1 MLEWIRFGLVATLFA
16 AGLIVLF
23 ISIFGTYRF
32 DYSLNRMHSSAM
44 CDTLVLM
51 LFVAACVIASGINV
65 VSAKFLL
72 ILLIMWFT
80 SPVVSHVFVKT
91 KYLTDANL
99 GEHCEI
105 RVDNPELHQYE
116 IKKEEE
122 K

>member
-1 MLEWIRFGLVATLFA
+1 MLEWFRFGLVATLFA

-23 ISIFGTYRF
+23 ISIFGTFRF

-51 LFVAACVIASGINV
+51 LFIAACVIASGINV

-72 ILLIMWFT
+72 ILLVMWFT

-91 KYLTDANL
+91 KFLTDENIC
-99 GEHCEI
+99 EHCEI
-105 RVDNPELHQYE
+105 HIDDEKIRKNE
-116 IKKEEE
+116 IKEEDI

>member
-1 MLEWIRFGLVATLFA
+1 MLEWFRFGLVAALFA
-16 AGLIVLF
+16 AGIVVLF
-23 ISIFGTYRF
+23 ISIFGTFRF

-51 LFVAACVIASGINV
+51 LFTAACVIASGVNV

-72 ILLIMWFT
+72 ILLVMWFT

-91 KYLTDANL
+91 KYLTDDAL
-99 GEHCEI
+99 SEHCEI
-105 RVDNPELHQYE
+105 HIDDETLHKNE
-116 IKKEEE
+116 IKEEDI

>member
-1 MLEWIRFGLVATLFA
+1 MLEWIRFGLVAALFA

-23 ISIFGTYRF
+23 ISIFGTFRF
-32 DYSLNRMHSSAM
+32 DYSLNRMHSAAM

-51 LFVAACVIASGINV
+51 LFVVACVIASGINV
-65 VSAKFLL
+65 ISIKFLL
-72 ILLIMWFT
+72 IALVMWFT

-99 GEHCEI
+99 CEHCEI
-105 RVDNPELHQYE
+105 HINDAELHENE

>member
-1 MLEWIRFGLVATLFA
+1 MLEWLRFGLVAALFA

-23 ISIFGTYRF
+23 ISIFGTFRF

-51 LFVAACVIASGINV
+51 LFVTACVIASGINA
-65 VSAKFLL
+65 VSAKFILL
-72 ILLIMWFT
+72 LLIMWCT

-99 GEHCEI
+99 CEHCELHI
-105 RVDNPELHQYE
+105 DDAELHKHE

>member
-1 MLEWIRFGLVATLFA
+1 MLEWIRFGITAALFA
-16 AGLIVLF
+16 AGIIVLF

-51 LFVAACVIASGINV
+51 LFTVACIIASGFNV
-65 VSAKFLL
+65 VSVKFLM
-72 ILLIMWFT
+72 ILLVMWFT

-91 KYLTDANL
+91 KYLTDKNI
-99 GEHCEI
+99 GEHCDIHTDDASLYEK
-105 RVDNPELHQYE
+105 E

-122 K
+122 N

>member
-1 MLEWIRFGLVATLFA
+1 MLEWIRFGLVALLFA
-16 AGLIVLF
+16 AGIIVLF

-51 LFVAACVIASGINV
+51 LFIAACVIASGVNV
-65 VSAKFLL
+65 VSAKF
-72 ILLIMWFT
+72 ILLVLVMWCT

-91 KYLTDANL
+91 KYLTDENL
-99 GEHCEI
+99 CEHCDLL
-105 RVDNPELHQYE
+105 VDDAELHANE

>member
-1 MLEWIRFGLVATLFA
+1 MLDWIRFGIVAALFA

-23 ISIFGTYRF
+23 ISIFGTFRF

-44 CDTLVLM
+44 CDTLVLL
-51 LFVAACVIASGINV
+51 LFIAACVIASGINV
-65 VSAKFLL
+65 VSVKFLL
-72 ILLIMWFT
+72 LLLVMWFT

-91 KYLTDANL
+91 KYLTDEAL
-99 GEHCEI
+99 CEHCEI
-105 RVDNPELHQYE
+105 CVDDAELHRNE

>member
-1 MLEWIRFGLVATLFA
+1 MLEWIRFTLVALLFV

-32 DYSLNRMHSSAM
+32 DFSLNRMHSSAM

-65 VSAKFLL
+65 VSAKFILL
-72 ILLIMWFT
+72 LLIMWCT

-91 KYLTDANL
+91 KYLTDENL
-99 GEHCEI
+99 CDHCEI
-105 RVDNPELHQYE
+105 HIDDAELHANE
-116 IKKEEE
+116 IKKEE

>member
-1 MLEWIRFGLVATLFA
+1 MLEWFRFGLVTVLFA

-23 ISIFGTYRF
+23 ISIFGTFRF

-51 LFVAACVIASGINV
+51 LFVTACVIASGINV
-65 VSAKFLL
+65 VSAKFIL
-72 ILLIMWFT
+72 ILLVMWCT

-99 GEHCEI
+99 CKHCEI
-105 RVDNPELHQYE
+105 HEQEN
-116 IKKEEE
+116 KKEEE